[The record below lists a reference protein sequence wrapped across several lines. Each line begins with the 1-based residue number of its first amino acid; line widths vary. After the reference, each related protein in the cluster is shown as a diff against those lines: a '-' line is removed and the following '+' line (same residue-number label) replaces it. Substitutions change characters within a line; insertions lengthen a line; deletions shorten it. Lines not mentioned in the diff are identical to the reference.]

1 MGRLKKYIFLWVSMS
16 LCGNIFTQQL
26 NLPLHRAFSLG
37 FQNYFSKVDSLTFHS
52 SMKPMI
58 ENPNVGV
65 TYEKFM
71 ELNTTDVTKHFAW
84 LLPDKSWLKRK
95 AKWEHLFAV
104 KDKDFSFNLNP
115 VFNFEYG
122 RDLANDNSRKFFVN
136 SRGVMANVNLG
147 EKISFSTSFYENQ
160 SRVPQYL
167 SNYIDQTGELR
178 RNAVGNWRT
187 LSGFGTFPGQGRTKR
202 FKEDGYDY
210 AWASGYVSYS
220 TTKNLNIQFGHDKH
234 FIGEGYRSMLLSD
247 NAFNYPFLKFTSKWC
262 KGRIQYTNIF
272 ASLNQM
278 KRLDEFT
285 TPEAGYFRKSGS
297 FHYLNF
303 LVGKKLEIGLYE
315 ATIWQKM
322 RNDFI
327 IATNYSQFNPII
339 GINSARFGFADTN
352 NVLVGLNF
360 KLHPFKKMDI
370 YGQMAI
376 DDPNKDHFAYQLGA
390 KWFEPFKIKKFIL
403 QVEANHA
410 ARNMYT
416 SVTAIQNYGHYNQ
429 PLAHPL
435 GAGFWEFLVIGN
447 YRNDDWFL
455 EARLSYATYRQFQ
468 GTNQYWKDIYLDS
481 ETEIPPEIDFK
492 QAKLFYSDL
501 KGGYVFNPKTNACFI
516 LGWMHRKLISF
527 DEDPYKTSY
536 LYIGL
541 RTTLFNSYY
550 DI

>member
-1 MGRLKKYIFLWVSMS
+1 MDGLKKYGLSFFLLLLVEFISA
-16 LCGNIFTQQL
+16 QQL
-26 NLPLHRAFSLG
+26 NLPLNRAFSIG
-37 FQNYFSKVDSLTFHS
+37 FQLHHSADDSLTYHT
-52 SMKPMI
+52 SMKPII
-58 ENPNVGV
+58 ENKEVGV
-65 TYEKFM
+65 TYEKFI
-71 ELNTTDVTKHFAW
+71 ENNTTDVKKHFAW
-84 LLPDKSWLKRK
+84 LLPDKSWLKKK
-95 AKWEHLFAV
+95 AKWQHLYEV
-104 KDKDFSFNLNP
+104 KDKNYSFNLNP

-136 SRGVMANVNLG
+136 SRGITANVNLG

-160 SRVPQYL
+160 ARVPQYL
-167 SNYIDQTGELR
+167 SNYIDKTGELR
-178 RNAVGNWRT
+178 RNSVGNWRT

-220 TTKNLNIQFGHDKH
+220 ATKNLNIQFGHDKH

-247 NAFNYPFLKFTSKWC
+247 NAFNYPFLKFTSKWL
-262 KGRIQYTNIF
+262 KGKIQYTNIF

-285 TPEAGYFRKSGS
+285 TPEAGYFRKSAS

-303 LVGKKLEIGLYE
+303 LIGKKLEIGLFE
-315 ATIWQKM
+315 STIWQKM

-327 IATNYSQFNPII
+327 IATDYSQFNPIM
-339 GINSARFGFADTN
+339 GINLARFGFADTN
-352 NVLVGLNF
+352 NVMVGLNF
-360 KLHPFKKMDI
+360 KFHPFKKIDF
-370 YGQMAI
+370 YGQIAI
-376 DDPNKDHFAYQLGA
+376 DNPAKDHFAYQLGA
-390 KWFEPFKIKKFIL
+390 KWFEPFKIKKFVL
-403 QVEANHA
+403 QIEANHA
-410 ARNMYT
+410 ARNMYSSIT
-416 SVTAIQNYGHYNQ
+416 SIQNFGHFNQ

-435 GAGFWEFLVIGN
+435 GAGFWEFLTIGN

-468 GTNQYWKDIYLDS
+468 GTEQYGKDIYIDS
-481 ETEIPPEIDFK
+481 ETEIPASIDFM

-501 KGGYVFNPKTNACFI
+501 KGGYVFNPKTNFCF
-516 LGWMHRKLISF
+516 LVGWMHRKLITF
-527 DEDPYKTSY
+527 DDPIKTSY
-536 LYIGL
+536 LYLGL